1 MSVTKPINH
10 GKRWGV
16 EEVDTLLAAIA
27 TNSSYKDIA
36 RIHGRTS
43 GSIGGKLRQIA
54 LKMYVNK
61 CHMDEIIR
69 ITRLTKAN
77 IEECISK
84 YTPEQLDKK
93 FASGKLDKYKFI
105 PGEKP
110 LKPKVVPVELD
121 KYQKNAIQLF
131 KGGYNLFI
139 TGSAGSGKSFLIR
152 KLIEEYHQLS
162 DSTKQGISITSTT
175 GISSL
180 NINGITIHSWAGIT
194 PHTDFSDVD
203 DFVSSIK
210 RNYKKYN
217 NWKYTRVLVIDEISM
232 LNLAMF
238 DFLHKAAMKLRRNT
252 QPFGGIQ
259 LVVVGDFFQLPP
271 VSAGANADFVFK
283 SVYWSELIDYS
294 IVLKKIHR
302 QKENDL
308 ITFLHKIR
316 LGIRDASVQE
326 SLQHYHDNPNYN
338 SNYTH
343 LYPNKSNVKVYN
355 LTKVFALEGD
365 TIERAAIMTKK
376 GGHTYAFPQES
387 VIEENLILKINA
399 FVIINK
405 NIDSKKGL
413 VNGRQGT
420 FLGFVN
426 SCAKVQTRDGN
437 IHYIER
443 ARWEFPNYYV
453 DQYPLRLAWALT
465 IHKSQGMGIEK
476 LSVDIGSNIFDDG
489 QVYVALSR
497 ATNSEFLH
505 VKSYSLSSIRANK
518 QVKRFYR
525 RLKRQ
530 SREWYAHQDDEGC
543 PYYCNKI
550 NGFTRRS
557 LPTGAVLIA
566 EAPAL
571 TDGSAGGD
579 QVITTTNPSKGY
591 VCEVCQEQPA
601 DTEYHKYHNEK
612 VCFNCSSQDE
622 YYMELNR
629 ESLRKRLWISKR
641 NIKQVL
647 SECSFRLQENYFGG
661 RRLSPTKLYLL
672 GHVSEKH
679 NIGPFT

>member
-1 MSVTKPINH
+1 MSSTKPINH

-16 EEVDTLLAAIA
+16 EEVDKLLVAIA
-27 TNSSYKDIA
+27 SRTSHRDIA
-36 RIHGRTS
+36 RTHGRTS
-43 GSIGGKLRQIA
+43 GSIGGKLQQIA
-54 LKMYVNK
+54 LKMYARK
-61 CHMDEIIR
+61 CPMDDIIR
-69 ITRLTKAN
+69 TTQLTKKN

-84 YTPEQLDKK
+84 YTQEQLDKQ

-105 PGEKP
+105 PDTTP
-110 LKPKVVPVELD
+110 LKPKLAPIELD

-131 KGGYNLFI
+131 KAGYNLFI
-139 TGSAGSGKSFLIR
+139 TGSAGSGKSFIIR
-152 KLIEEYHQLS
+152 KLIEEYRQSS

-194 PHTDFSDVD
+194 PHTNFSDVD
-203 DFVSSIK
+203 DFVNAIK
-210 RNYKKYN
+210 QNYKKYN

-232 LNLAMF
+232 LSLAMF

-252 QPFGGIQ
+252 LPFGGIQ

-271 VSAGANADFVFK
+271 VSAGTSSDFVFR
-283 SVYWSELIDYS
+283 SAYWSDLIDYS

-308 ITFLHKIR
+308 IAFLHKIR
-316 LGIRDASVQE
+316 LGIRDSSVQE
-326 SLQHYHDNPNYN
+326 SLQHYHGNPNYN

-343 LYPNKSNVKVYN
+343 LYPNKLNVNAYNLSKVYG
-355 LTKVFALEGD
+355 LEGD
-365 TIERAAIMTKK
+365 IIERAAIMTKK
-376 GGHTYAFPQES
+376 GGRACPFPQES

-420 FLGFVN
+420 FLGFVKA
-426 SCAKVQTRDGN
+426 CAKVRTRDGN
-437 IHYIER
+437 IHFIER
-443 ARWEFPNYYV
+443 ARWEFPHFYI

-518 QVKRFYR
+518 QVRRFYR
-525 RLKRQ
+525 KLKKESCQ
-530 SREWYAHQDDEGC
+530 WYARQDDDGS
-543 PYYCNKI
+543 PYYRNKI
-550 NGFTRRS
+550 NGFARHS
-557 LPTGAVLIA
+557 LPGGATLIVETPSLIDSSPDGDTVQYSTG
-566 EAPAL
+566 P
-571 TDGSAGGD
+571 
-579 QVITTTNPSKGY
+579 
-591 VCEVCQEQPA
+591 VCEVCREQPPDA
-601 DTEYHKYHNEK
+601 EYQKYHNEK
-612 VCFNCSSQDE
+612 VCFNCSIQDE

-629 ESLRKRLWISKR
+629 ESVRKRLWISKR
-641 NIKQVL
+641 NIQQVL
-647 SECSFRLQENYFGG
+647 SECSFRLQSNYFGG

-672 GHVSEKH
+672 GHVTEKH
-679 NIGPFT
+679 KLVYSV